1 MSNDNSAPLV
11 TAIRETMD
19 MLVHISAGGIGEG
32 GPTIEELDAH
42 VQATGRPF
50 DDNSDYHTA
59 QWAWRRL
66 ERGLESAEEAM

>member
-1 MSNDNSAPLV
+1 MSSKKPIVL
-11 TAIRETMD
+11 AIREAMD
-19 MLVHISAGGIGEG
+19 MLANISAGGIGEG